1 MESPVQAGYQS
12 LRQIRVAMGSR
23 DAERNTSSEVREP
36 CVKKSRYCLYRT
48 RTVNRHRWMERILRP
63 AEEAL
68 SKELGKMTPLPGEGA
83 TEKWPQRI
91 GSSSCLKNTGL
102 CETERWVYGLTPAR
116 CWKVGEG

>member
-12 LRQIRVAMGSR
+12 LRQIRAAMGSC

-48 RTVNRHRWMERILRP
+48 PYRKPTQVDEERILRP

-68 SKELGKMTPLPGEGA
+68 SRNSAK
-83 TEKWPQRI
+83 
-91 GSSSCLKNTGL
+91 
-102 CETERWVYGLTPAR
+102 
-116 CWKVGEG
+116 